1 MNTNAIPYQ
10 RSRRGDKA
18 LIFIHGFLDAG
29 ELWVSKIDH
38 EGTASTLSGGF
49 SIPNHKTCFSS
60 KAREPRSWQ
69 LED

>member
-1 MNTNAIPYQ
+1 MEKEEGPGPRAAATAPALHMSPAN
-10 RSRRGDKA
+10 RRP
-18 LIFIHGFLDAG
+18 
-29 ELWVSKIDH
+29 
-38 EGTASTLSGGF
+38 EGTASTLSSGF